1 MVDAG
6 DTNTITKPGRNTQ
19 AQNKFT
25 MAIKRTLTD
34 NVNLS
39 VQILSAILY
48 AFVLAGLNID
58 PNATATDIIAAIKA
72 QSLPLI
78 LTVLFN
84 LGTMIWMW
92 VRNWPKSRPEF
103 WAFFTS
109 RSWLI
114 SVANIIIPA
123 LALIGVVLPLETA
136 TKLIDDGL
144 AGNWTSFIST
154 LIITIVGIIGTWL
167 KPKLKAQT
175 VSMNKYPAED
185 RKAA

>member
-1 MVDAG
+1 MG
-6 DTNTITKPGRNTQ
+6 
-19 AQNKFT
+19 NKNIFT
-25 MAIKRTLTD
+25 MAIKRTITD
-34 NVNLS
+34 NVNLG

-48 AFVLAGLNID
+48 AFVLAGLNIE

-84 LGTMIWMW
+84 LGTMIWIW
-92 VRNWPKSRPEF
+92 VKTWKTAKPNF
-103 WAFFTS
+103 WAFITS

-114 SVANIIIPA
+114 SLANIIIPA
-123 LALIGVVLPLETA
+123 LALVGIVLPIETA

-154 LIITIVGIIGTWL
+154 LIITIIGIIGTWL
-167 KPKLKAQT
+167 KPKLAKQ
-175 VSMNKYPAED
+175 VSMSGYGQDN
-185 RKAA
+185 KAAA